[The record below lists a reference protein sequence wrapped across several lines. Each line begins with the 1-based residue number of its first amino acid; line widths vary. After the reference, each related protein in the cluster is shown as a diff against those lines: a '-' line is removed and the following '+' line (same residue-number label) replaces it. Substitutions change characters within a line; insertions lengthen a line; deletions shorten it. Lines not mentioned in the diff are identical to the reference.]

1 MPRILELGRRDRAAS
16 GALGENF
23 VSRYSIW
30 YLYISLRAG
39 WIAWVAPPVVERLG
53 VRRRAIDAVDREV
66 QVRGDGVAP
75 TAWLPFPY
83 DE

>member
-1 MPRILELGRRDRAAS
+1 M
-16 GALGENF
+16 
-23 VSRYSIW
+23 
-30 YLYISLRAG
+30 
-39 WIAWVAPPVVERLG
+39 APPVVERLG